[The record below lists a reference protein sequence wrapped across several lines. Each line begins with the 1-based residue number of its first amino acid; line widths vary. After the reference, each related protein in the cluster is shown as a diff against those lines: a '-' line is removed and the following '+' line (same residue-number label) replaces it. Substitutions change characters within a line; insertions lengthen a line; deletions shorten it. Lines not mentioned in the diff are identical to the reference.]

1 MNLLNI
7 QRANFHFAFFEKRY
21 VPPYYEGITGIPQE
35 FYQLPYPKNDIRNKR
50 IAIIN
55 CIPPYLSVNED
66 NLNDAY
72 SCYSKSYRLGFAM
85 DLSESISAREYL
97 RNQLGKKMFKN
108 LRQDFQRLERSY
120 NIRFEIYHGKI
131 EKATYHFLLDKL
143 EGYIRERFEGRTTKH
158 TALNRWKD
166 YTDTAFDQIIAKNA
180 SLFVLY
186 EKDNPIAISL
196 NYHYKNIFYS
206 AITSFDQNFYR
217 FSLGKQMFVK
227 QIEWC
232 YENGYRLIDT
242 GWGSFDYKIKFSNA
256 VYRNQTNVI
265 YPKKD
270 YVKKVMAYIISWL
283 LLIKYYLVM
292 VKYSKFKKPESTYEN
307 RWLKKFEIRNP
318 E

>member
-7 QRANFHFAFFEKRY
+7 QRSNFHFDFFEKRY
-21 VPPYYEGITGIPQE
+21 VPRYYNGIAGIPQV

-72 SCYSKSYRLGFAM
+72 GYYSKSYRLGFAM
-85 DLSESISAREYL
+85 DLSESNSAREYL

-120 NIRFEIYHGKI
+120 TIRFEIYHGKI
-131 EKATYHFLLDKL
+131 EKATYHSLMDIL
-143 EGYIRERFEGRTTKH
+143 EGYIRGRFEGRTSKH
-158 TALNRWKD
+158 SALNRWKD
-166 YTDTAFDQIIAKNA
+166 YTDTAFEQIIAKNA

-196 NYHYKNIFYS
+196 NYNYKNIFYP
-206 AITSFDQNFYR
+206 AVASFDQDFYK
-217 FSLGKQMFVK
+217 FGLGKQMFAK

-232 YENGYRLIDT
+232 YANRYHLIDT

-256 VYRNQTNVI
+256 VFRYQTHVL
-265 YPKKD
+265 YPKKN
-270 YVKKVMAYIISWL
+270 YLKKVMAFIISWL
-283 LLIKYYLVM
+283 LLIQYYLVM
-292 VKYSKFKKPESTYEN
+292 VKYSKFKNPESSYKN
-307 RWLKKFEIRNP
+307 RWLKKFEIKNP

>member
-7 QRANFHFAFFEKRY
+7 QRSNFHFDFFEKRFI
-21 VPPYYEGITGIPQE
+21 PEYYHGIKGIPQE
-35 FYQLPYPKNDIRNKR
+35 FYQLPYPKNENRNKK
-50 IAIIN
+50 ITIIN
-55 CIPPYLSVNED
+55 CVPPYLSVNED
-66 NLNDAY
+66 NLNDSY

-85 DLSESISAREYL
+85 DLSESSSARDYL
-97 RNQLGKKMFKN
+97 RNQVGKKTFKT
-108 LRQDFQRLERSY
+108 LRQDLQRLECSY
-120 NIRFEIYHGKI
+120 NIRFEIYNGKI
-131 EKATYHFLLDKL
+131 EKATYHFLMDKL
-143 EGYIRERFEGRTTKH
+143 EGYIKERFKGRKH
-158 TALNRWKD
+158 LALIRWKE

-186 EKDNPIAISL
+186 EKDDPLAISL

-232 YENGYRLIDT
+232 YGRGYRLIDT
-242 GWGSFDYKIKFSNA
+242 GWGSLDYKIKFSNA
-256 VYRNQTNVI
+256 VFRYQTHVL

-270 YVKKVMAYIISWL
+270 YMKKVMAFILSWL
-283 LLIKYYLVM
+283 LFIKYHLVM
-292 VKYSKFKKPESTYEN
+292 VKYHKFKKPESSYKN

>member
-7 QRANFHFAFFEKRY
+7 QRSNFHFDFFERSFI
-21 VPPYYEGITGIPQE
+21 PDYYQGIKGIPQE
-35 FYQLPYPKNDIRNKR
+35 FYQLPYPKNDSRNKR
-50 IAIIN
+50 IAFIN

-66 NLNDAY
+66 NLND
-72 SCYSKSYRLGFAM
+72 SFGCYSKSYRLGFAM
-85 DLSESISAREYL
+85 DLSKSSSAREYL

-120 NIRFEIYHGKI
+120 TIRFEIYHGKI
-131 EKATYHFLLDKL
+131 EKATYHSLMDIL
-143 EGYIRERFEGRTTKH
+143 EGYIRGRFEGRTSKH
-158 TALNRWKD
+158 SALNRWKD
-166 YTDTAFDQIIAKNA
+166 YTDTAFEQIIAKNA

-196 NYHYKNIFYS
+196 NYNYKNIFYP
-206 AITSFDQNFYR
+206 AVASFDQDFYK
-217 FSLGKQMFVK
+217 FGLGKQMFAK

-232 YENGYRLIDT
+232 YANRYHLIDT

-256 VYRNQTNVI
+256 VFRYQTHVL
-265 YPKKD
+265 YPEKD
-270 YVKKVMAYIISWL
+270 YVKKVMAFTISWL

-292 VKYSKFKKPESTYEN
+292 VKYSKFKNPESSYKN
-307 RWLKKFEIRNP
+307 RWLKNIEIRNP